1 MPWTRISLRSIRATV
16 ASILLRGGPRGLRGR
31 DDVVHR
37 GLHAALLVRHAGER
51 QRHLG
56 AGERAHQHRLV
67 DVAEMADAEHLAGER
82 AEARAV
88 RDVEMLERERAERI
102 AVVPL

>member
-16 ASILLRGGPRGLRGR
+16 ASILLRGRPRGLRGR
-31 DDVVHR
+31 DDIVHR

-56 AGERAHQHRLV
+56 AGERTHQHRLV

-88 RDVEMLERERAERI
+88 RDVEMLERERA
-102 AVVPL
+102 